1 MRFSIATTVSALVLL
16 VSSVQASH
24 TITLRNN
31 CGWGVGLRVDN
42 YSGSPYTGTARVD
55 VPAKSSKSVVVPDGW
70 DGRVCDVTASGS
82 CANNCYGSCS
92 MAEFNMNAGG
102 LNYYDISNIL
112 SYTVAQQISTSCGS
126 VTCTSA
132 GCPCNQ
138 AYRPGDTSGTC
149 GGTGPVDQAVRAC
162 GSNDF
167 TITYCP

>member
-1 MRFSIATTVSALVLL
+1 MHSSITATFSALAFLA
-16 VSSVQASH
+16 SAVQVSH

-42 YSGSPYTGTARVD
+42 YSGSPYTGAARVD

-82 CANNCYGSCS
+82 CANNCYGACS
-92 MAEFNMNAGG
+92 MAEFNMNSGG
-102 LNYYDISNIL
+102 LNWYDISNIL
-112 SYTVAQQISTSCGS
+112 AYTVPQKISSSCDS

-138 AYRPGDTSGTC
+138 AYRPGDKTGTC
-149 GGTGPVDQAVRAC
+149 GGTGPLDQAVRAC
-162 GSNDF
+162 GGNDF